1 MNASARYAVLG
12 LALALALYVLS
23 IGPVGGYYIQRGIT
37 PPTPVMMF
45 YAPLGWCCG
54 ACPPLATVMSHY
66 IKLWAPNA

>member
-1 MNASARYAVLG
+1 VKSSHQIILGIVL
-12 LALALALYVLS
+12 AFVLYVLS
-23 IGPVGGYYIQRGIT
+23 PGPVVAYYLQRSIT